1 MAKAKFGMYLPQ
13 KDFAAAKQVAL
24 DAERQGF
31 FSVSINDHFVSQIG
45 PPDTPQ
51 TECFTTLAAIA
62 AVTEKIHVV
71 PAVASASYRMPAMLA
86 KITATIDHLSGGR
99 LILGLGAGWQE
110 SEYLAHG
117 YEFPPPKER
126 IERLDETIQILKAMW
141 TEESPSFEGKYFTI
155 EGANTHPRPEPGGIP
170 LMLGGSSKRM
180 LRLAAAEADIVNL
193 IPPTSGG
200 KDFLKD
206 QEAVSG
212 FTAETL
218 IEKIGLLRDLTEA
231 AGRPRDA
238 VEIGGLAMT
247 RVTES
252 VDDPGL
258 KKLTTRLGV
267 PDLDRARR
275 SPTVLLGTPEQ
286 VIEELRYRIEEIG
299 VTYLIIVPTSRETV
313 DLFVEHVMP
322 AFS

>member
-1 MAKAKFGMYLPQ
+1 MGTMAKAKFGMYLPQ

-31 FSVSINDHFVSQIG
+31 YSVSINDHFVSQIG

-110 SEYLAHG
+110 SEYIAHG

-141 TEESPSFEGKYFTI
+141 TEESPSFTGRYFSI
-155 EGANTHPRPEPGGIP
+155 EGANTHPRPAGIP

-193 IPPTSGG
+193 IPPTAGG

-206 QEAVSG
+206 Q
-212 FTAETL
+212 
-218 IEKIGLLRDLTEA
+218 
-231 AGRPRDA
+231 
-238 VEIGGLAMT
+238 
-247 RVTES
+247 
-252 VDDPGL
+252 
-258 KKLTTRLGV
+258 
-267 PDLDRARR
+267 
-275 SPTVLLGTPEQ
+275 
-286 VIEELRYRIEEIG
+286 
-299 VTYLIIVPTSRETV
+299 
-313 DLFVEHVMP
+313 
-322 AFS
+322 

>member
-110 SEYLAHG
+110 SEYIAHG

-155 EGANTHPRPEPGGIP
+155 AGANTHPRPKGIP

-212 FTAETL
+212 FTADAL
-218 IEKIGLLRDLTEA
+218 LEKIALLRDLTEE
-231 AGRPRDA
+231 AGRDRDA
-238 VEIGGLAMT
+238 IEIGCLAMT
-247 RVTES
+247 RVTEDA
-252 VDDPGL
+252 DDPGL
-258 KKLTTRLGV
+258 RKLTERLGV
-267 PDLDRARR
+267 PDLDKARR
-275 SPTVLLGTPEQ
+275 SPTVLLGTPDQ

-299 VTYLIIVPTSRETV
+299 VTYLIIVPTSKETV

-322 AFS
+322 EFT